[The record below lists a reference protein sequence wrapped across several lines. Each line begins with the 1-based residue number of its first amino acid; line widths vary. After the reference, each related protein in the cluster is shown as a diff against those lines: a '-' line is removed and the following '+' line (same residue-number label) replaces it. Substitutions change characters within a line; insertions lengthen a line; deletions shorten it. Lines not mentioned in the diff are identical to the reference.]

1 MFKDELKAVANV
13 GKNKVNLLKNN
24 KLGYMVSSILAGLYI
39 GLGIMLIFS
48 IGGILTN
55 GESPAAKI
63 VMGASFGV
71 ALSLV
76 IFAGA
81 ELFTGNNFVMTVAS
95 LDGSVSFIETI
106 KVWIAAFIGNLIG
119 SVIGAWAFVMAG
131 LATGPVGEFIAKTST
146 IKMTMGASELFM
158 RGVLCNILVC
168 LAIWCSIKLKSESG
182 KLIITFWCL
191 FVFITAGFEHSV
203 ANMTLLAIGILS
215 PQGMSITISGFIYNI
230 GIVTLGNLVG
240 GILLAVCYHIIS
252 KNKLN

>member
-1 MFKDELKAVANV
+1 MFKDELKAVANA

-55 GESPAAKI
+55 GGSPATKI

-95 LDGSVSFIETI
+95 LDGSVSWGETI
-106 KVWIAAFIGNLIG
+106 KVWIAAFIGNLVG

-146 IKMTMGASELFM
+146 MKMTMGAPELFM

-182 KLIITFWCL
+182 KLIMVFWCL

-203 ANMTLLAIGILS
+203 ANMTLLAIGLLS
-215 PQGMSITISGFIYNI
+215 PQGMAITIGGFIYNI

-252 KNKLN
+252 KNKSS